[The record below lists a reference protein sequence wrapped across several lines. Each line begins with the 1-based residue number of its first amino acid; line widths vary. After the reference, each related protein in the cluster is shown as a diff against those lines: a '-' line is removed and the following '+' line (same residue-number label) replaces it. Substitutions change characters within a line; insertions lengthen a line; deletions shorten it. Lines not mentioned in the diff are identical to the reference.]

1 MNRIVSW
8 VNQRAGAI
16 IVAIALASG
25 TLYAVQV
32 YDERAKASCQARF
45 NEAFAEQ
52 LTVRSRVTR
61 SLLEGMGD
69 AFVQKPSKDPKV
81 QAARLAAFLMLF
93 SEYKKEIAHPLP
105 AIPNC

>member
-32 YDERAKASCQARF
+32 YDERAKVSCQARF

-61 SLLEGMGD
+61 ALLEGIGD
-69 AFVQKPSKDPKV
+69 ALVQKPSKDKKV
-81 QAARLAAFLMLF
+81 QAERTKAFLMLF
-93 SEYKKEIAHPLP
+93 SDYKREIAKPLP